1 MSFNKCFYRGNKK
14 EGGGGVLLHYIKA
27 AQAFLF
33 GRKRTISEGK
43 QT

>member
-14 EGGGGVLLHYIKA
+14 KEGGGGVLLHYIEA
-27 AQAFLF
+27 ATFLF